1 MSVRFQRLLIILF
14 SLTLIAGALFLIL
27 TNSKKNIVFFYTPTE
42 LIEAGATID
51 QQVRIGGFVKQ
62 NSIKKISTPK
72 EHIVF
77 IVTDNENDIH
87 VEYNGI
93 LPDMFREKQ
102 GAVIEGIL
110 IKKNKINAS
119 KVFAKHD
126 ENYMPASIQKQL
138 KASDYWEKD
147 YSLNNLSY
155 EIIPKFSTTNLFDN
169 KLLITNDDIKNKI
182 TLINFFA
189 SWCLPCKTEHPL
201 LMDLKNNFPE
211 LIILGINHKD
221 KKEDAVKFL
230 SANGN
235 PYTFVGVD
243 FDGMIGLEFGV
254 FGLPETYLTNSSGDI
269 IYKHTGPLSADV
281 IKKEIVP
288 KL

>member
-1 MSVRFQRLLIILF
+1 MSIRFQRLLIILF
-14 SLTLIAGALFLIL
+14 SLTLVAGALFLIL

-42 LIEAGATID
+42 LIEAGAIIN

-62 NSIKKISTPK
+62 NSIKKISTLK
-72 EHIVF
+72 ENIIF

-102 GAVIEGIL
+102 GAVVEGIL
-110 IKKNKINAS
+110 IKKNKINAD

-126 ENYMPASIQKQL
+126 ENYMPASIKKQL
-138 KASDYWEKD
+138 KDSDYWKTD
-147 YSLNNLSY
+147 YLLSNLSY
-155 EIIPKFSTTNLFDN
+155 EKIPKFSTKNLFDN
-169 KLLITNDDIKNKI
+169 KLLLTNDDINNKI

-189 SWCLPCKTEHPL
+189 SWCLPCKTEHPF
-201 LMDLKNNFPE
+201 LMDLKNNFPK
-211 LIILGINHKD
+211 LIILGFDHKD
-221 KKEDAVKFL
+221 KKEEAVKFL
-230 SANGN
+230 SDNGN
-235 PYTFVGVD
+235 PYTFVGMD
-243 FDGMIGLEFGV
+243 PDGTIGLEFGV
-254 FGLPETYLTNSSGDI
+254 FGLPETYLINSSGDI
-269 IYKHTGPLSADV
+269 VYKHTGPLSKKV